1 MVKARLYIEGGGVAD
16 SPTGARDRATMV
28 DTNAEAFRAGWR
40 RFFGRAGVGQEKLD
54 IVVGGGRREAFRL
67 FSKRLA
73 HSNND
78 EPEKPLLLVDS
89 EGPIALGSTVWQHL
103 QQRDEDRWEQPD
115 WADADSA
122 YLMVQA
128 MKTWFLADPTAL
140 QVFFGPEIAA
150 SSLQG
155 LTPLEDIP
163 KETALDT
170 LRQATN
176 RCRPRYKKG
185 KVSYDLLANID
196 PGRVAAACP
205 HAKALLDYLRGL

>member
-1 MVKARLYIEGGGVAD
+1 MVKARLYIEGGGIAD
-16 SPTGARDRATMV
+16 SPTGARTRVTMV
-28 DTNAEAFRAGWR
+28 DTNAEVFRAGWR
-40 RFFGRAGVGQEKLD
+40 RFFDKAGVGQEKLD

-67 FSKRLA
+67 FSKRSA
-73 HSNND
+73 HNNND

-89 EGPIALGSTVWQHL
+89 EGPVAPGSTVWQHL
-103 QQRDEDRWEQPD
+103 NAKDNWEPPEPTD
-115 WADADSA
+115 CDSA

-128 MKTWFLADPTAL
+128 METWFLADPTAL
-140 QVFFGPEIAA
+140 QVFFGPAIAE

-170 LRQATN
+170 LRQATS

-196 PGRVAAACP
+196 PSRVVAACP